1 MVSRDQTLM
10 NDEILDRS
18 LVTKADAKF
27 GIPIATEVGRP
38 TIYREGGGL
47 PLLSWPDYTSC
58 FEGNCWV
65 EQARSKGLKADT
77 ICQYSYLITPLLRY
91 AFSNRLQLHQFD
103 EYHFVRFMQQVKT
116 DKHCHSPDSNS
127 LERVSL
133 IGTKSLD
140 FLSFIGR
147 LYSIF
152 NYVAEDG
159 VIQATT
165 KLVTVRTPNGKRSI
179 ETWVHS
185 AVPRFKKSPSTKNKL
200 LAESDVAKI
209 KRAVRT
215 RKSKPYFISR
225 ERACIQILEEVGA
238 RRGEVTP
245 IPVGAVWDAEKLDA
259 PYLRLSTLKK
269 GGFAERLVEISPAL
283 LTLLK
288 DYIEYDLT
296 PFLKSKKLPLTANT
310 PLFVSN
316 KTSQAIQPNTV
327 TCEFSQLKKSAGIK
341 GPVHPH
347 QFRHRSVSNDDR
359 KNREENPADEVLSRL
374 IGLKGTPEYEL
385 RSMEKHGHA
394 SSQSRAAYKHY
405 DSAKTI
411 DNTINGLDP
420 QASSALRANLETAQ
434 EIVTKGEKMTKGEI
448 TRLEKLLSSLRESLE
463 PIPSNPNE

>member
-1 MVSRDQTLM
+1 M
-10 NDEILDRS
+10 NDEILDRG

-27 GIPIATEVGRP
+27 GVPIATEIGRP
-38 TIYREGGGL
+38 TLYREGGGL

-65 EQARSKGLKADT
+65 ELARSKGLKADT

-103 EYHFVRFMQQVKT
+103 EYHFVRFMQQVKA

-147 LYSIF
+147 LYSIP
-152 NYVAEDG
+152 NYVAENG
-159 VIQATT
+159 VIHAAI
-165 KLVTVRTPNGKRSI
+165 KLVTIRTPNGKRSI
-179 ETWVHS
+179 EAWVHS
-185 AVPRFKKSPSTKNKL
+185 AVPRFIKSSSTKNKL

-215 RKSKPYFISR
+215 RKSKPYFINR
-225 ERACIQILEEVGA
+225 ERACIQVLEEVGA

-245 IPVGAVWDAEKLDA
+245 IPVGAVWEAQKLDA

-269 GGFAERLVEISPAL
+269 GGFAERLVEITPAL

-296 PFLKSKKLPLTANT
+296 PFLKSKKLPLTATT

-316 KTSQAIQPNTV
+316 KTNQAIQPNTV
-327 TCEFSQLKKSAGIK
+327 TCEFSQLKKAAGIK

-359 KNREENPADEVLSRL
+359 KNRQENPADEILSRL

-420 QASSALRANLETAQ
+420 QASSALRANLEKAQ
-434 EIVTKGEKMTKGEI
+434 GIVTKGAKMTKGDV
-448 TRLEKLLSSLRESLE
+448 TRLEKLLSSLREILE
-463 PIPSNPNE
+463 PIPINPNE